1 MKKLPILSKNG
12 LSYYGKQ
19 LNKCC
24 KIFIRENILQSKS
37 YLQNIFKVD
46 KLRKHMAKYNSKS
59 KQGKCIFCEIA
70 SNRIKPLGD
79 GKFWEN
85 EKYIAFLSP
94 FPNTPGFTVL
104 IPKKHYASDVLQ
116 MPDEELKDFIIEA
129 KRVSSHLI
137 DRLDD
142 VGRVGLIMEGT
153 GIDHAHIKLVPLH
166 GTGYMKKGEWRQVH
180 SNVQTFFDSYL
191 GYISS
196 HDGPKADEEMIRNLV
211 AKLR

>member
-1 MKKLPILSKNG
+1 
-12 LSYYGKQ
+12 
-19 LNKCC
+19 
-24 KIFIRENILQSKS
+24 
-37 YLQNIFKVD
+37 
-46 KLRKHMAKYNSKS
+46 MAKYNSKS